1 MKISTIAASSFA
13 AFFAIKSEA
22 FKPDP
27 SNLSNQQKNS
37 DSARLTSRLN
47 ELRAN
52 GNNNTQGDLSDFLG
66 NNHDPIAIE
75 AFKDILNDDMDSLKK
90 RLENGLNPDIRF
102 FGGQTILHLIALKGE
117 EKFLEDDKYLPL
129 VKQLWLSGANLDA
142 ADNNGNTILDALGKN
157 QGWGL
162 GDSVNQL
169 KKTEMDVSFN
179 QEELNKHLAV
189 LSLQKEPTRKGK
201 QWAVTLIKGGAD
213 TESMTANGKRV
224 IENIKANWSRENSK
238 AFSNLVFT
246 AKLKSAANKSEK
258 LSTRT
263 SIDNRWDSAVLAF
276 YKAKGHEQKT
286 GGPGMGM

>member
-13 AFFAIKSEA
+13 AFFAIKSAA

-27 SNLSNQQKNS
+27 SNLGNQQKNS
-37 DSARLTSRLN
+37 DAAHLTSRLN

-52 GNNNTQGDLSDFLG
+52 SNNNTQGDLSDFLG

-102 FGGQTILHLIALKGE
+102 FGGQTILHLIALKGDK
-117 EKFLEDDKYLPL
+117 KFLEDDKYFPL
-129 VKQLWLSGANLDA
+129 VKQLWLCGANLDA
-142 ADNNGNTILDALGKN
+142 TDNNGNTILDALGKN

-162 GDSVNQL
+162 GDSVDQL
-169 KKTEMDVSFN
+169 KKTDRDASFN
-179 QEELNKHLAV
+179 QEELNKHLAIF
-189 LSLQKEPTRKGK
+189 SLQKEPTAKGK
-201 QWAVTLIKGGAD
+201 QWVVLLIKGGAD
-213 TESMTANGKRV
+213 TESITANGKRV
-224 IENIKANWSRENSK
+224 IENIKANWSTANSK
-238 AFSNLVFT
+238 ALAHLVFT
-246 AKLKSAANKSEK
+246 ARLKSAANKSEK

-263 SIDNRWDSAVLAF
+263 SIDKRWDDAILVF
-276 YKAKGHEQKT
+276 YKAKGHEQKP